1 MWLREKGKDR
11 EFSPQTYDRILKQ
24 LIQTIKDNLIK
35 KSVQKRW
42 ILDHFLE
49 EASQKE
55 DVNQQVKDTKKDYKI
70 SKVKRQWGKSQRDA
84 RGGARHPSLLKKET
98 PTARKLQART
108 QERRKKPQE

>member
-70 SKVKRQWGKSQRDA
+70 SKVKHQWGKSQRDMM
-84 RGGARHPSLLKKET
+84 LEE
-98 PTARKLQART
+98 LQGT
-108 QERRKKPQE
+108 

>member
-1 MWLREKGKDR
+1 MFSKQWQELGESILNYTVWLREKGKDC

-55 DVNQQVKDTKKDYKI
+55 DVNQQKTQKRITKSPKWNINGENLREMLEEVQDT
-70 SKVKRQWGKSQRDA
+70 
-84 RGGARHPSLLKKET
+84 
-98 PTARKLQART
+98 QAY
-108 QERRKKPQE
+108 